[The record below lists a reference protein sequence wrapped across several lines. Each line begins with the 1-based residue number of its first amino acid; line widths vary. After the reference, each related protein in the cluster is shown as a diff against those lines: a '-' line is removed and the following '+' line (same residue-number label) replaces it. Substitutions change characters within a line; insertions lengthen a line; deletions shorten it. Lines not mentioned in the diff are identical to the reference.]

1 MAMPSP
7 ITPEDVAAGEDI
19 DFDEKEEHWNVYKLK
34 DGTTLKIKLI
44 LVGIKR
50 LKKHSPDG
58 MPVYVV
64 NSQNIVR
71 AVDVPKE
78 LMAKPKESSFKP
90 V

>member
-1 MAMPSP
+1 MAMSSP
-7 ITPEDVAAGEDI
+7 ITPEDIAAGEDV

-50 LKKHSPDG
+50 LRKHSPDG
-58 MPVYVV
+58 MPIYVV

-71 AVDVPKE
+71 AIDVPKE

>member
-19 DFDEKEEHWNVYKLK
+19 DFEEKEEHWNVYKLK

-50 LKKHSPDG
+50 LKKHGPDG
-58 MPVYVV
+58 TPLYMI
-64 NSQNIVR
+64 NSQNVVR
-71 AVDVPKE
+71 AVDIPKE
-78 LMAKPKESSFKP
+78 LMAKQKESSFKP